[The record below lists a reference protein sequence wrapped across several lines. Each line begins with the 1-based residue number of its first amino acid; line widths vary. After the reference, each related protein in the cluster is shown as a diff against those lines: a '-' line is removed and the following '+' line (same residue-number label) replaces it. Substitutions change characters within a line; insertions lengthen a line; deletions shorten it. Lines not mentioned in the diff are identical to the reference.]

1 MYKINCATKREIRR
15 EDIWIYGKETKQ
27 GNIRVEMED
36 EPREGGFRRIEKGG
50 KDTTEEGEV
59 GERCNSQEQGNKD
72 RGKYG
77 REQWSE

>member
-27 GNIRVEMED
+27 GKIRVEMKD
-36 EPREGGFRRIEKGG
+36 EPREGGFRRIERGE
-50 KDTTEEGEV
+50 KDMTEEGEV

-72 RGKYG
+72 QGKYG
-77 REQWSE
+77 KEQ